1 MAPPVVVS
9 AREYDVWTAD
19 VLRLRFDEVISFAG
33 AALVDENINGV
44 HDMRVALRRLR
55 SALRDFADLCGDKSL
70 KGISRELK
78 HLAAV
83 LGAVRDHDVAMIAL
97 SDLTT
102 QTDDDSIKMGIDSL
116 LDGQRIERE
125 RNFAQLQGSFSVR
138 SLAELREHFTD
149 SIDAVLHRQKRCR
162 PNTLKDAAS
171 AVIGSRLRDLCDR
184 GNAIYEPFAST
195 KLHGLRIAAKRLRYA
210 IELFGECLDDDI
222 RAFADEL
229 AKLQANLGEVHDCD
243 IWIDDLSS
251 RLTRKKARNGP
262 DEVSNS
268 AEVWLLSKFTQ
279 KRTKEYRSALD
290 LWREWSQNE
299 LIVHLRAAVKPS
311 NFDEKT
317 APSI

>member
-55 SALRDFADLCGDKSL
+55 SALRDFADLSGDKSL

-78 HLAAV
+78 HLAVA

-97 SDLTT
+97 SDLAT
-102 QTDDDSIKMGIDSL
+102 QTSDDSVKMGIDRL
-116 LDGQRIERE
+116 LGGQRFERE
-125 RNFAQLQGSFSVR
+125 RSFVRLQRSFSVG
-138 SLAELREHFTD
+138 SLAELREHFAD
-149 SIDAVLHRQKRCR
+149 SIDGVLHLQKRRR

-171 AVIGSRLRDLCDR
+171 AVIGSRLREFCDR
-184 GNAIYEPFAST
+184 GNAIYEPFSST
-195 KLHGLRIAAKRLRYA
+195 RLHGLRIAAKRLRYA

-222 RAFADEL
+222 RAYAGEL

-251 RLTRKKARNGP
+251 RLTRKKASYAT

-299 LIVHLRAAVKPS
+299 FIARLREAVKPS
-311 NFDEKT
+311 NFDEKSD
-317 APSI
+317 PSI